1 MAFYSFNFETMM
13 VRHLV
18 GNGERKLAYSVILL
32 PDALRQDLP
41 FDNYP
46 RLRVEGE
53 LNGHSF
59 NGAWQPAGNGR
70 YFLMVPKQIIK
81 ADGLS
86 VGDDV
91 EMRFNI
97 ADQNDVDVP
106 PALASALRGQPE
118 LLEKWNQLTAG
129 KQRGFAHRV
138 ASAKVTSTIAKRV
151 DEVVHMVREGL
162 SYGKGGST
170 R

>member
-1 MAFYSFNFETMM
+1 MAFYTFNFEAVM
-13 VRHLV
+13 VRHLI
-18 GNGERKLAYSVILL
+18 GKGERKLAYSVVLL
-32 PDALRQDLP
+32 PDGLRPELP
-41 FDNYP
+41 FEEHP

-53 LNGHSF
+53 LNGHPF

-70 YFLMVPKQIIK
+70 YFLMVPKPIIK

-86 VGDDV
+86 VGDDI
-91 EMRFNI
+91 ELRFNI
-97 ADQNDVDVP
+97 ADQNEVAVP
-106 PALASALRGQPE
+106 PALLAALRGQPD
-118 LLEKWNQLTAG
+118 LLERWNQLTAG

-138 ASAKVTSTIAKRV
+138 ASAKAASTIAKRV

-162 SYGKGGST
+162 SYGKGGSI